1 MSFKRKKRE
10 IPDSESTPA
19 PTLPSTLATFVDEPK
34 PEIAAPEEAAPV
46 EMSKAEA
53 PAAPVEAPK
62 VEEPAAPVEMSKAE
76 APAAPVEAPKVEE
89 PAAPVVTS
97 SGRFLVKANKRLSY
111 RGQMVMLRKGDVLNQ
126 SGYGADGI
134 RRLREGGADL
144 EEIT

>member
-62 VEEPAAPVEMSKAE
+62 VEEPAAPVEMS
-76 APAAPVEAPKVEE
+76 
-89 PAAPVVTS
+89 

>member
-62 VEEPAAPVEMSKAE
+62 VEE
-76 APAAPVEAPKVEE
+76 PAAPVEAPKVEE

>member
-34 PEIAAPEEAAPV
+34 PEIAAPEE
-46 EMSKAEA
+46 
-53 PAAPVEAPK
+53 
-62 VEEPAAPVEMSKAE
+62 AAPVEMSKAE